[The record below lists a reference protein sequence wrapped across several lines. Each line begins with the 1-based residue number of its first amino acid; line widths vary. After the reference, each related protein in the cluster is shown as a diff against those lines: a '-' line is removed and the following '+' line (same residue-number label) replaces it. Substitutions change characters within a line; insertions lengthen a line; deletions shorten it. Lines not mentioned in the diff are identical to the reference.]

1 MPVKKTVTAAAA
13 CLMFILSATVCSMA
27 FLSAGSQK
35 DIKIREASAG
45 NERVIIVIDPGHGG
59 MDGGASAAD
68 GTDEKNINLAISLY
82 LKKMMEE
89 YPVDVIMTRT
99 EDEMLSDGADSIKG
113 MKREDLK
120 ARKSIID
127 QSVAALAVSIHLNS
141 FREDASVYGA
151 QVFYPKKEQL
161 RTKGRTD
168 EQTSEIF
175 AKAVQKA
182 LENNISDGRER
193 SAMTKGDII
202 IFEDVQVPT
211 ILVECGFLSNGEE
224 VEKLKT
230 AEYQE
235 KMAASI
241 WEGINEIL
249 CLEKPEKQQITD
261 SANKTK

>member
-1 MPVKKTVTAAAA
+1 MTRD
-13 CLMFILSATVCSMA
+13 S
-27 FLSAGSQK
+27 
-35 DIKIREASAG
+35 
-45 NERVIIVIDPGHGG
+45 
-59 MDGGASAAD
+59 DGGLY
-68 GTDEKNINLAISLY
+68 TDDNRPIRQK
-82 LKKMMEE
+82 
-89 YPVDVIMTRT
+89 
-99 EDEMLSDGADSIKG
+99 
-113 MKREDLK
+113 KREDLL
-120 ARKSIID
+120 ARKKIIEESGAD
-127 QSVAALAVSIHLNS
+127 IAVSIHLNS
-141 FREDASVYGA
+141 FPQDASVYGA

-224 VEKLKT
+224 AEKLKT